1 MFVSEK
7 KKKKA
12 ARCKPTQISIV
23 VIKDKERGVPRGNYK
38 QQLIEKQ
45 RVVKTEIY
53 RAMNSDQ
60 VKSTILKAITHLNVA
75 EFIVLECVNGQKLV
89 EAENDSPDGNAV
101 VESISRRKGGTFY
114 ILEVVSSRQ
123 VNWKVFNFPLIFC
136 ISTQH
141 AIITFSVWS

>member
-7 KKKKA
+7 EKKKA
-12 ARCKPTQISIV
+12 ARSKPTQITIV
-23 VIKDKERGVPRGNYK
+23 VMKDKERGVPRGYYR
-38 QQLIEKQ
+38 QQLLHEQ

-89 EAENDSPDGNAV
+89 EAENGSPDGNAV
-101 VESISRRKGGTFY
+101 VDSISKRKGGTFY

-123 VNWKVFNFPLIFC
+123 VNWSCPLIFA
-136 ISTQH
+136 ISNIFYSALH
-141 AIITFSVWS
+141 LVFWS

>member
-12 ARCKPTQISIV
+12 ARCKPTQIAIV

-38 QQLIEKQ
+38 QQLLREQ
-45 RVVKTEIY
+45 RIVKTKIY

-60 VKSTILKAITHLNVA
+60 VKSAILKAITHLNVA

-101 VESISRRKGGTFY
+101 VESISRRKGRTFY

-123 VNWKVFNFPLIFC
+123 VNWKVFTYALLFAISIIFY
-136 ISTQH
+136 STCSNY
-141 AIITFSVWS
+141 I

>member
-1 MFVSEK
+1 MFVSE
-7 KKKKA
+7 KKA
-12 ARCKPTQISIV
+12 ARCKPTQVSIV
-23 VIKDKERGVPRGNYK
+23 MIKDKERGVPRGNYK

-101 VESISRRKGGTFY
+101 VESISRRKGGTF
-114 ILEVVSSRQ
+114 
-123 VNWKVFNFPLIFC
+123 IF
-136 ISTQH
+136 
-141 AIITFSVWS
+141 

>member
-12 ARCKPTQISIV
+12 VRCKPTQISIV

-123 VNWKVFNFPLIFC
+123 VNWKVFNFPLIFAYLL
-136 ISTQH
+136 SMQ
-141 AIITFSVWS
+141 

>member
-12 ARCKPTQISIV
+12 VRCKPTQISIV

-38 QQLIEKQ
+38 QQLLHEQ

-60 VKSTILKAITHLNVA
+60 VKSTILKAITHLN
-75 EFIVLECVNGQKLV
+75 EFTVLECVNSQKLV
-89 EAENDSPDGNAV
+89 KVENDSPDGNAV
-101 VESISRRKGGTFY
+101 VESVSRRKRGTFY
-114 ILEVVSSRQ
+114 ILEVISSRQ
-123 VNWKVFNFPLIFC
+123 VNWQVFSHPLIFA

-141 AIITFSVWS
+141 PIITFSVWS